1 MILNVPIIPQRCALG
16 PACCRSYREGVFF
29 SGETPPSFT
38 LFKGQMRKAALSV
51 RLEAV
56 GAKMPGFLCQLFT
69 DIIYNT
75 SCPASGDPK
84 VYGMLQTSAM
94 EAKSLVP

>member
-1 MILNVPIIPQRCALG
+1 
-16 PACCRSYREGVFF
+16 
-29 SGETPPSFT
+29 
-38 LFKGQMRKAALSV
+38 MRKAALSV

-56 GAKMPGFLCQLFT
+56 GAKTPGFLCQPFT
-69 DIIYNT
+69 DIIYNV

-94 EAKSLVP
+94 EAKSLVPQKDELGGSPSL